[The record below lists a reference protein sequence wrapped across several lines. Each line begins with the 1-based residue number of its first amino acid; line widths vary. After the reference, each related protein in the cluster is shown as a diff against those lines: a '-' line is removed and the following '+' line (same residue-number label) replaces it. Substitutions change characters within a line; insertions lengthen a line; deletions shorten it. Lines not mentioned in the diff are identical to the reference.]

1 MYRVGAGVG
10 AKIRRLRLAG
20 QLAERPSG
28 AHMVEVRRA
37 PFDERGVVDD
47 GAQRPGVLDE
57 LIARGEFAR
66 SAFPLAKVLAP
77 AASSF
82 ASA

>member
-1 MYRVGAGVG
+1 
-10 AKIRRLRLAG
+10 
-20 QLAERPSG
+20 
-28 AHMVEVRRA
+28 MVEVRRA